1 MQTGPHLLL
10 IQSWFRIASI
20 RRASSSARRVSQR
33 TGSAPAISSSQRGHP
48 AVLRPKTG
56 PPHVC
61 LVVIFIHP
69 YCFGVSILSHR
80 YRKESVALPYLFVYQ
95 SSSTCG
101 LAVYLFIFR
110 SASKRLRPCD
120 LMFFIWAFTRILVAR
135 WGENKYAGSYYAWI
149 RPPGPRALRSCYL
162 YRIVLGAGTAGV
174 AYKKRE
180 CMSCQDWRLKI
191 RIERWPD
198 PHAASYFILAISHN
212 PIHSL
217 CNYGPEGKPDA
228 HTRLTLLAAR

>member
-120 LMFFIWAFTRILVAR
+120 LMFFIWA
-135 WGENKYAGSYYAWI
+135 
-149 RPPGPRALRSCYL
+149 
-162 YRIVLGAGTAGV
+162 
-174 AYKKRE
+174 
-180 CMSCQDWRLKI
+180 
-191 RIERWPD
+191 
-198 PHAASYFILAISHN
+198 LAISKRDEERISMQEVFMFGLGRQLLELCG
-212 PIHSL
+212 PIVFIGLFLALALLVWRVRKENVWVARIDDWKLGSSGDPIPTL
-217 CNYGPEGKPDA
+217 RRTSSWLFLIIRSIACVTMDRKES
-228 HTRLTLLAAR
+228 LTLILAWHF